1 MQADEK
7 FGTCQ
12 FSSSD
17 GHYCQEVNMG
27 NGFCFWHDPNF
38 DKQGMALADKLER
51 FVNNGGI
58 TQGLQ
63 LKYADLSGIN
73 LVKKDSKLGYDFSGS
88 NLYRA
93 NLSHAHLFNIKFNNA
108 SLMKANLTDANLH
121 CAQLTQANLLGVKL
135 ANTKI
140 DNIQL
145 GTSLIQETKASELI
159 DENDAAKRQDLY
171 QQSEEIY
178 RDIRKAAEHQ
188 GLFDLTSH
196 CIYKELTMRR
206 MQMPALSKPR
216 IISKMVDLFCG
227 YGEKP
232 VNVIIFSFVFIL
244 GCALAYFLFGIQQN
258 MHLVQLNFEQSLSQ
272 NISHFVTAL
281 YYSVITFTT
290 LGYDNI
296 APIGIS
302 RLIAAIQAFSGSFI
316 MALFVLVFVKKMT
329 R

>member
-17 GHYCQEVNMG
+17 GHYCQEINMG

-38 DKQGMALADKLER
+38 DKQGMVLADKLER
-51 FVNNGGI
+51 FVKSGGI
-58 TQGLQ
+58 TQGVQ

-73 LVKKDSKLGYDFSGS
+73 LVKKDSQLGYDFSGAS
-88 NLYRA
+88 FYRT
-93 NLSHAHLFNIKFNNA
+93 NLSHSHLFNIKLDNA

-121 CAQLTQANLLGVKL
+121 CAQLTQANLLGIKL

-140 DNIQL
+140 DNIEL
-145 GTSLIQETKASELI
+145 GASLIQETQAREITSEN
-159 DENDAAKRQDLY
+159 EAAKRQDLY

-188 GLFDLTSH
+188 GLFELTSN

-206 MQMPALSKPR
+206 MQMPPLSKPR

-232 VNVIIFSFVFIL
+232 FNVIIFSFVFIL
-244 GCALAYFLFGIQQN
+244 SCALAYFIFGIQQG
-258 MHLVQLNFEQSLSQ
+258 MHVVQLNLEQSLTQ
-272 NISHFVTAL
+272 NIHHFLTVL
-281 YYSVITFTT
+281 YYSVVTFTT

-296 APIGIS
+296 TPIGFS
-302 RLIAAIQAFSGSFI
+302 RLIVAIQAFSGSFI

>member
-1 MQADEK
+1 MQADNK
-7 FGTCQ
+7 FGTCK

-17 GHYCQEVNMG
+17 GHYCQEVDMG

-38 DKQGMALADKLER
+38 DKQGMVLADKLER
-51 FVNNGGI
+51 FVNSGGI

-73 LVKKDSKLGYDFSGS
+73 LVKKNSQLGYDFSGS

-93 NLSHAHLFNIKFNNA
+93 NLSHAHLFNIKLNHA
-108 SLMKANLTDANLH
+108 SIMKANLTDANLH
-121 CAQLTQANLLGVKL
+121 CAQLEQANLLGVKL

-140 DNIQL
+140 DNIEL
-145 GTSLIQETKASELI
+145 GAHLLQETQANELL

-188 GLFDLTSH
+188 GLFDLTGH

-206 MQMPALSKPR
+206 MQMPAFSKPR
-216 IISKMVDLFCG
+216 MISKMVDLFCG

-232 VNVIIFSFVFIL
+232 VNVIIFSCLFIL
-244 GCALAYFLFGIQQN
+244 SCALAYFVCGIQQN
-258 MHLVQLNFEQSLSQ
+258 MQLVQLSFEQSMSQ
-272 NISHFVTAL
+272 NIQHFFTAL

-296 APIGIS
+296 IPVGFS
-302 RLIAAIQAFSGSFI
+302 RFIAAIQAFSGSFI